1 MFVLFSSAIQD
12 EDLAKSFISIT
23 CTKRYSYIFH
33 AHEDFYQV
41 VSPFSDLSQQFC
53 FMFVDAITK
62 VLHQGT
68 RQSVRARII
77 KVTVRVT
84 CFVKDKA
91 KLISEKLSTSSSV

>member
-1 MFVLFSSAIQD
+1 MFVLFSSAVQD
-12 EDLAKSFISIT
+12 EDLAKYFISIT
-23 CTKRYSYIFH
+23 STKRYSYIFH
-33 AHEDFYQV
+33 VHEDFYQV
-41 VSPFSDLSQQFC
+41 VNPFSDLSQQFC

-68 RQSVRARII
+68 RESVRII

-91 KLISEKLSTSSSV
+91 KLISKKLSTSSSV